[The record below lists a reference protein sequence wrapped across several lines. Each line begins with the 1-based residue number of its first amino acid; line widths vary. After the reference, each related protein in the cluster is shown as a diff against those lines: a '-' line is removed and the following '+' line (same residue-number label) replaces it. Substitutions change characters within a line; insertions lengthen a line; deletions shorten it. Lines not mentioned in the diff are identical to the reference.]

1 MGSYRNIALISVDKV
16 PVNFSFMLRH
26 QVVEPTFLTLKAYLI
41 VKIILVSLYLLFSLK
56 FPPSF
61 QLLSCRQ
68 TGLLCV
74 CKAPV
79 IDLFKFPRVLSF
91 THLLLKCL
99 SRCLHY
105 HLLLALLHLI
115 VNISSLQLARNT
127 FSVLLFIQASS
138 LLFFPFAELFPPP
151 ASPANSF
158 KHPKATILSAS
169 QY

>member
-79 IDLFKFPRVLSF
+79 IDLFKFPRVLPF

-127 FSVLLFIQASS
+127 FSVLLFIQPW
-138 LLFFPFAELFPPP
+138 LFFKTSFGLKFSSCNIPP
-151 ASPANSF
+151 
-158 KHPKATILSAS
+158 
-169 QY
+169 